1 MSTTNKL
8 NNKFYKGQ
16 MVKNKFYGLI
26 GKITKIE
33 THLTGPQLINWFLP
47 SGIEQINY
55 DYDLEPLT
63 ITKTDAIRKVKEKGE
78 GLWLGRVELQTRFSG
93 SGYFY
98 EEKYCTLN
106 TLTNITM
113 DPDDIFYETEDSL
126 RITLD
131 EEKTVETIEEPI
143 KTEDIKLKVG
153 DKVWLEFKV
162 KSTYDKYIYVETEDC
177 DFIWDDDG
185 DELAFAQEDI
195 KKHIPAPEKSEEEVL
210 KDKAKKVLDNLYLS
224 LNSDAQREN
233 FNKMVETLKEVE
245 TFNNNIIK

>member
-1 MSTTNKL
+1 MSTNNKL

-16 MVKNKFYGLI
+16 MVKNKYGLI
-26 GKITKIE
+26 GKITNIE
-33 THLTGPQLINWFLP
+33 NLDSLP
-47 SGIEQINY
+47 LVTWAISPSQIKQHNHTC
-55 DYDLEPLT
+55 DLEPIT
-63 ITKTDAIRKVKEKGE
+63 ITKRDAIRKVQKAGE

-98 EEKYCTLN
+98 EEKYCTLD
-106 TLTNITM
+106 TLTYITM

-131 EEKTVETIEEPI
+131 EEKPIETIEEPI

-210 KDKAKKVLDNLYLS
+210 KDKAKKVIDNLYLS
-224 LNSDAQREN
+224 LNSDTQREN